1 MQNEL
6 IVTEENFDKYFRNI
20 RTKKRQ
26 KNDVIAVFQSSAIFQ
41 KGKLKEEIVD
51 LLCNEFGSVAK
62 CVGKL
67 FKYAYAS
74 QGEAIRL
81 CKEIIKDFTSGVS
94 RDDIV
99 IKEYPFF
106 LQMFFYTKEKYM
118 PKDDARWMVLK
129 DEKRENNNNIMSV

>member
-74 QGEAIRL
+74 QGE
-81 CKEIIKDFTSGVS
+81 G
-94 RDDIV
+94 
-99 IKEYPFF
+99 
-106 LQMFFYTKEKYM
+106 
-118 PKDDARWMVLK
+118 
-129 DEKRENNNNIMSV
+129 